1 MKDFTQFMEL
11 RPAKAISTYE
21 RLECVNG
28 ELISIQAGEDMF
40 CLPKKNLPI
49 ENYTHFEIYANI
61 TQKIAEKYDLD
72 FDDSGLYLYVPKE
85 TVASIIAEFGGLKK
99 EKEIIDRISEEKE
112 LLSDVMTISRIKPS
126 SDKNRF

>member
-1 MKDFTQFMEL
+1 MKDFTEFMEL
-11 RPAKAISTYE
+11 RPAKAIATYE

-28 ELISIQAGEDMF
+28 ESISIQAGEDMF
-40 CLPKKNLPI
+40 CRPKKSLSI

-61 TQKIAEKYDLD
+61 TQTIAEKYNLD

-99 EKEIIDRISEEKE
+99 EKELIDRINEEKE
-112 LLSDVMTISRIKPS
+112 LLSDVITISSIKAS